1 MTKFKFFSNINSLE
15 ELRKEYKRLLKLHHP
30 DNGGTKEA
38 SQTINNEYEALFKIL
53 KDKHDNKSNNSTSD
67 TAGNSKATDN
77 KSTMYDFEADKALR
91 EVLQRIINF
100 EGIEIEIIGSWIWV
114 SGDTYK
120 HKAELKETGFK
131 WASQKKMWYFH
142 NDNTYRKSSNK
153 KLNIEDIRNYYGSQ
167 KVKAGYERK
176 ILEA

>member
-1 MTKFKFFSNINSLE
+1 MTKFKYFNNIQTLE
-15 ELRKEYKRLLKLHHP
+15 QLRKEYKRLLKLHHP

-38 SQTINNEYEALFKIL
+38 SQTINNEYEALFKQL
-53 KDKHDNKSNNSTSD
+53 KDRYDSKGAADTTNSRAADNKSN
-67 TAGNSKATDN
+67 
-77 KSTMYDFEADKALR
+77 MYDFESDKALR
-91 EVLQRIINF
+91 EVLQKIIGF

-120 HKAELKETGFK
+120 HKAALKETGFK

-142 NDNTYRKSSNK
+142 NDNGYRKSSNK

-167 KVKAGYERK
+167 KVKAGYERR

>member
-1 MTKFKFFSNINSLE
+1 MTRFKYFNNIQTLE
-15 ELRKEYKRLLKLHHP
+15 QLRKEYKRLPKLHHP

-38 SQTINNEYEALFKIL
+38 SQQVNNEYEALFKIL
-53 KDKHDNKSNNSTSD
+53 KDRHDGKEAADNKSN
-67 TAGNSKATDN
+67 
-77 KSTMYDFEADKALR
+77 MYDFESDKALR
-91 EVLQRIINF
+91 EVLQKIINL

-114 SGDTYK
+114 SGNTYK

-142 NDNTYRKSSNK
+142 NDSYRKGSNK

-167 KVKAGYERK
+167 KIKAEHERK
-176 ILEA
+176 VLEA

>member
-1 MTKFKFFSNINSLE
+1 MTRFKYFNNIQTLE
-15 ELRKEYKRLLKLHHP
+15 QLRKEYKRLLKLHHP

-38 SQTINNEYEALFKIL
+38 SRTINNEYEALFKIL
-53 KDKHDNKSNNSTSD
+53 KDRHDSKEAAD
-67 TAGNSKATDN
+67 TADNSKATDN
-77 KSTMYDFEADKALR
+77 SKSNMYDFEADKALR
-91 EVLQRIINF
+91 EVLQKIINF
-100 EGIEIEIIGSWIWV
+100 EGIEIEIIGCWIWV
-114 SGDTYK
+114 SGDTYR

-142 NDNTYRKSSNK
+142 NDSYRKSSNK

-167 KVKAGYERK
+167 KVKTGYERR